1 MRGGGSVAVENL
13 VRESSDLVEV
23 DEVEEESLVEDDDK
37 SEEDPR
43 EER

>member
-13 VRESSDLVEV
+13 VKESSDFVEV
-23 DEVEEESLVEDDDK
+23 EDEESLVEDDDK